1 MSLLYRFK
9 PQKDRYLTVLAV
21 HLASVGVTAN
31 EVTALGLCLA
41 LGAGIAA
48 YNGLLYSGMA
58 LFVASAL
65 CDVLDG
71 SLARTARKRT
81 EFGLYFDG
89 VADRFS
95 EFFFVVG
102 VVLGARVSS
111 SASIVVAG
119 AFLLL
124 FARIYGYKKRCGPI
138 PTTFGRPERL
148 VFLVGGILCPAPLST
163 LLFVTAG
170 LCCIVSAVQIVARK
184 PTSKRRQ
191 PEARTAIPGAIYRK
205 WETISP
211 EMEVTP

>member
-1 MSLLYRFK
+1 MSLLYHFK

-31 EVTALGLCLA
+31 QITALGLCLA

-48 YNGLLYSGMA
+48 YDGLLYTGMA

-71 SLARTARKRT
+71 SLARTARTRT

-102 VVLGARVSS
+102 VVLGAHVPS
-111 SASIVVAG
+111 SAFIVVAG

-148 VFLVGGILCPAPLST
+148 IFLLGGILCPAPLST

-170 LCCIVSAVQIVARK
+170 LCCTVSAVQIIAGST
-184 PTSKRRQ
+184 TSKRRSTRSTHSD
-191 PEARTAIPGAIYRK
+191 AGSY
-205 WETISP
+205 IS
-211 EMEVTP
+211 EVGNKDKSRDA